1 MRALLSVSDKTNV
14 VKLARSLLT
23 LGFELVSTGGTGQ
36 TLRDAGLSFIAVET
50 VTGLPEMMDGRVK
63 TLHPAVHA
71 GILARRNREDDQ
83 EVLRR
88 HAIETIDVVVVN
100 LYPFASAAKSAN
112 TPFDRLIE
120 EIDIGGPTL
129 VRAAAKNFRDVLIL
143 IDPNDYDSAIR
154 ELGQPAGPS
163 LAFRFGLAQK
173 AFRHTAE
180 YDRTISDTL
189 GCVRVSQSGFEREAS
204 EPDLTV
210 PSFLTLSLSKLKALR
225 YGENPHQE
233 AAWYSEQGEVGLSG
247 AQVLQGKEL
256 SFTNL
261 LDLDAAARLV
271 LEFEEPAVAVLK
283 HTTPCGVATAASI
296 VEAYIAARETDPLS
310 AFGGIVGLNRPID
323 AATAKAITSTFIE
336 GVVAPGVDKEAA
348 RILSE
353 KQAMRVLVVDL
364 SSVREGRAGRRDV
377 RSILGGWLVQCRD
390 AVDEAAR
397 PWNDGVGNS
406 LLRVVTKRMP
416 SGDEWRALRFAWR
429 VCAHAKS
436 NAVVFARDD
445 RTISLGA
452 GQMSRVDAVN
462 IAVLKAG
469 EKLGGTVVASDGFF
483 PFRDGLDA
491 IAKAGATAVVQPGGS
506 KRDAEVVTAA
516 DEHDLAMV
524 MTGRRHFWH

>member
-1 MRALLSVSDKTNV
+1 MRALLSVSDKTGV
-14 VKLARSLLT
+14 VTLARGLLA

-36 TLRDAGLSFIAVET
+36 ALRDADLSFTSVGT

-71 GILARRNREDDQ
+71 GILARRDREDDL

-100 LYPFASAAKSAN
+100 LYPFANAAKSAD

-154 ELGQPAGPS
+154 ELSQPGGPS
-163 LAFRFGLAQK
+163 LDFRFGLAQK

-189 GCVRVSQSGFEREAS
+189 ECVRVSQSGFERETS
-204 EPDLTV
+204 MPELTV
-210 PSFLTLSLSKLKALR
+210 PSSLTVSLSKLKALR

-233 AAWYSEQGEVGLSG
+233 AAWYSEQDGVGLSG
-247 AQVLQGKEL
+247 AQALQGKEL

-261 LDLDAAARLV
+261 LDLDAAARLL
-271 LEFEEPAVAVLK
+271 LEFEEPAAAVLK

-296 VEAYIAARETDPLS
+296 VEAYIKARETDPLS

-323 AATAKAITSTFIE
+323 VATATAITSTFIE
-336 GVVAPGVDKEAA
+336 GVVAPGVDNEAV
-348 RILSE
+348 RILSK
-353 KQAMRVLVVDL
+353 KQAMRVLTVDL
-364 SSVREGRAGRRDV
+364 SSVREGRVGRRDV
-377 RSILGGWLVQCRD
+377 RSILGGWLLQCRD
-390 AVDEAAR
+390 VIDEAAQ
-397 PWNDGVGNS
+397 PWNDEVPNPS
-406 LLRVVTKRMP
+406 LRVVTKRVP
-416 SGDEWRALRFAWR
+416 SDEEWRALRFAWR
-429 VCAHAKS
+429 VSAHAKS
-436 NAVVFARDD
+436 NAVVFARGD
-445 RTISLGA
+445 RTVSLGA

-483 PFRDGLDA
+483 PFRDSLDA

-506 KRDAEVVTAA
+506 KRDAEVVAAA
-516 DEHDLAMV
+516 DEHDIAMV

>member
-1 MRALLSVSDKTNV
+1 
-14 VKLARSLLT
+14 
-23 LGFELVSTGGTGQ
+23 
-36 TLRDAGLSFIAVET
+36 
-50 VTGLPEMMDGRVK
+50 
-63 TLHPAVHA
+63 
-71 GILARRNREDDQ
+71 
-83 EVLRR
+83 
-88 HAIETIDVVVVN
+88 
-100 LYPFASAAKSAN
+100 
-112 TPFDRLIE
+112 
-120 EIDIGGPTL
+120 
-129 VRAAAKNFRDVLIL
+129 
-143 IDPNDYDSAIR
+143 
-154 ELGQPAGPS
+154 

-204 EPDLTV
+204 ELDLTV

-364 SSVREGRAGRRDV
+364 SSVREERAGRRDV

-397 PWNDGVGNS
+397 PWNDGDGNS

-452 GQMSRVDAVN
+452 GQMSRVDAVK
-462 IAVLKAG
+462 IAVLKASG
-469 EKLGGTVVASDGFF
+469 KLGGTVVASDGFF

-516 DEHDLAMV
+516 DEHDIAMV

>member
-1 MRALLSVSDKTNV
+1 MRALLSVSDKTGV
-14 VKLARSLLT
+14 VTLARGLLA

-36 TLRDAGLSFIAVET
+36 ALRDAGLSFTSVGT
-50 VTGLPEMMDGRVK
+50 VTGLPEMMGGRVK

-71 GILARRNREDDQ
+71 GILARRDRDDDL
-83 EVLRR
+83 EELRR

-100 LYPFASAAKSAN
+100 LYPFANAAKSAS

-154 ELGQPAGPS
+154 ELSQPGGPS
-163 LAFRFGLAQK
+163 SDFRFGLAQK

-180 YDRTISDTL
+180 YDRIISDTL
-189 GCVRVSQSGFEREAS
+189 ERVRVSQSGFEREES
-204 EPDLTV
+204 KPELTV
-210 PSFLTLSLSKLKALR
+210 PSSLTVSLSKLKALR

-233 AAWYSEQGEVGLSG
+233 AAWYSEQDEVGLSG

-261 LDLDAAARLV
+261 LDLDAATRLV
-271 LEFEEPAVAVLK
+271 LEFEEPAAAVLK

-296 VEAYIAARETDPLS
+296 VEAYLAARETDPLS

-323 AATAKAITSTFIE
+323 VATATAITSTFIE
-336 GVVAPGVDKEAA
+336 GVVAPGVDSEAVG
-348 RILSE
+348 ILSK

-364 SSVREGRAGRRDV
+364 SSVREGRVGRRDV
-377 RSILGGWLVQCRD
+377 RSILGGWLLQCRD
-390 AVDEAAR
+390 VVDEAAQ
-397 PWNDGVGNS
+397 PWNDGVSNP
-406 LLRVVTKRMP
+406 LLRVVTKRVP
-416 SGDEWRALRFAWR
+416 SDDEWRALRFAWR

-436 NAVVFARDD
+436 NAVIFARGD
-445 RTISLGA
+445 RTVSLGA

-462 IAVLKAG
+462 MAVLKAG

-491 IAKAGATAVVQPGGS
+491 IAEAGATAVVQPGGS
-506 KRDAEVVTAA
+506 KRDAEVVAAA
-516 DEHDLAMV
+516 DEHDVAMV